1 MQVGVSVNCA
11 DIVRISESVGISLLN
26 KWWHNILQVRSYIIK
41 DFVEYYQLLL
51 CATLLQRDPPQI
63 RKKFIVATEFRAP
76 CYNSGSLVMNIVN
89 LFLT

>member
-41 DFVEYYQLLL
+41 DFVEYYQLML
-51 CATLLQRDPPQI
+51 CATLLQRVPPQI
-63 RKKFIVATEFRAP
+63 RNVFILATEFRAS
-76 CYNSGSLVMNIVN
+76 CYSNEYRQSV
-89 LFLT
+89 LT